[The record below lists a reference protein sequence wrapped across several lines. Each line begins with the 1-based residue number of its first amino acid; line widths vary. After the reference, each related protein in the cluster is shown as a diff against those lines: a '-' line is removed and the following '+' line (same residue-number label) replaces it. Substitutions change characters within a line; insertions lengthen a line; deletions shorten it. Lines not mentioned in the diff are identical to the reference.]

1 MSDAHSSIHLVL
13 LTILAETTT
22 LTSGL
27 ELERTLYYSS
37 FSLRD
42 CKEGIAAF
50 LEKRSP
56 NFVDE

>member
-1 MSDAHSSIHLVL
+1 MAHALSKYVL
-13 LTILAETTT
+13 LTIVAETTT
-22 LTSGL
+22 LTAGL
-27 ELERTLYYSS
+27 ELERSLYYSS

-56 NFVDE
+56 SFVDE